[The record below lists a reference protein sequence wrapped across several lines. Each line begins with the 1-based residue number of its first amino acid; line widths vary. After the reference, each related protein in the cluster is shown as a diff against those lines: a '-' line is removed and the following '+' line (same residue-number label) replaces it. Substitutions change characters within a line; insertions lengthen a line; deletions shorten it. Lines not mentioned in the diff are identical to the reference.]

1 MTKREEPDEVADKEE
16 SKLKFDF
23 SQSNTDTGMKIF
35 SYLLAGIVCYGGIGW
50 LLDKAFGTSWLVM
63 VGIVFGMTASLYV
76 IIRKFGS
83 GS

>member
-1 MTKREEPDEVADKEE
+1 MKKREEPDEVADKEE
-16 SKLKFDF
+16 SKLEFDL
-23 SQSNTDTGMKIF
+23 SQSNTDMGMKIF

>member
-1 MTKREEPDEVADKEE
+1 MRKREESEEVADKEE
-16 SKLKFDF
+16 SKLEYGR
-23 SQSNTDTGMKIF
+23 SQSNPDTGMRIF
-35 SYLLAGIVCYGGIGW
+35 SYLLAGILCYGGIGW
-50 LLDKAFGTSWLVM
+50 LLDKAFQTSWLVM

>member
-16 SKLKFDF
+16 SKLEFDL
-23 SQSNTDTGMKIF
+23 SQSNTDMGMKIF